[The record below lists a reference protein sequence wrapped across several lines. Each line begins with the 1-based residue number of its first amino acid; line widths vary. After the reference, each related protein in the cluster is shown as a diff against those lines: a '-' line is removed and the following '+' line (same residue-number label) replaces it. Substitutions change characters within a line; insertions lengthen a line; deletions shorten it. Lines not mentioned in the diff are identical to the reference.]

1 VTLKYQE
8 VIAGSSE
15 TNKKYPPRLSDYH
28 SLVELREV
36 LFELGIADQIQN
48 LIDYYIQ
55 DALDS
60 LEKVQPLSDSNPLYQ
75 MVTALRHRQS

>member
-1 VTLKYQE
+1 MTLKYQE
-8 VIAGSSE
+8 VISESSQIV
-15 TNKKYPPRLSDYH
+15 KKYPSRLSDYH

-36 LFELGIADQIQN
+36 LYELGIADQIQN

-60 LEKVQPLSDSNPLYQ
+60 LEKVQPLNDSNQLFQ
-75 MVTALRHRQS
+75 LVTALRNRQS